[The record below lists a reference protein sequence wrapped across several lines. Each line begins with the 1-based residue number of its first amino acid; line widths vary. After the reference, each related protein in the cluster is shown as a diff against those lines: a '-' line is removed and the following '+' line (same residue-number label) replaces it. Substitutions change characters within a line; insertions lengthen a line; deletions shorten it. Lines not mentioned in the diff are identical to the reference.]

1 MDSKHYDV
9 KLINESERQVLK
21 VSLRD
26 FVPDNDFKTI
36 WQTVEEKFAKST
48 VDALLLDC
56 SGLRLISPN
65 SQTWLVEDW
74 FAKAK
79 HKFDAK
85 LRLAI
90 IDAESFF
97 GIAVVKNLSSKLT
110 SVTENSPH
118 EVFQNESEALTW
130 ISQ

>member
-1 MDSKHYDV
+1 MDSKHVNV
-9 KLINESERQVLK
+9 KLINDSERQVLK
-21 VSLRD
+21 VSLKD
-26 FVPDNDFKTI
+26 FVPDQDFKTI
-36 WQTVEEKFAKST
+36 WQTVEDKFAKST

-56 SGLRLISPN
+56 SDLRVISPT

-74 FAKAK
+74 FIRAK

-90 IDAESFF
+90 INAESFF
-97 GIAVVKNLSSKLT
+97 GIAVVKNLSNKLA
-110 SVTENSPH
+110 SVAGNSPH
-118 EVFQNESEALTW
+118 EVFQNENEALTW